1 MVCQAKLE
9 SFLFLLAIFCCSDH
23 FLVQE
28 EKEYKG
34 LSLVQ
39 FSLGIRE
46 LKLPMVQQKAL
57 NIYMRRFSL
66 Q

>member
-1 MVCQAKLE
+1 MVCRFKLRE
-9 SFLFLLAIFCCSDH
+9 FLVFVVLII

-34 LSLVQ
+34 LSLVL
-39 FSLGIRE
+39 FLLGIRE
-46 LKLPMVQQKAL
+46 SKLPMVQQKAL

-66 Q
+66 P

>member
-1 MVCQAKLE
+1 MVRQAKFECFVL
-9 SFLFLLAIFCCSDH
+9 IFCCFDH

-39 FSLGIRE
+39 FLLGIRE
-46 LKLPMVQQKAL
+46 LKLLMVQQKAL